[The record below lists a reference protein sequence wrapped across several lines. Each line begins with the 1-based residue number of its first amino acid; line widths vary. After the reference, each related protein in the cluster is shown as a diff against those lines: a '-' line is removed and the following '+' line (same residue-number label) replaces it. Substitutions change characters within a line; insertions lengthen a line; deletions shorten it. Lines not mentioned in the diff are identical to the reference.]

1 VERKA
6 MEERI
11 ELIKSTQPTW
21 LQRKCR
27 RLVHNTLDKLTGCQI
42 ELHEPGGTF
51 IFGTQSTDPDS
62 ALTARI
68 QVKDISAYS
77 DFVRHGDI
85 GAADAFINRKWDSD
99 NLTDVIRVFARSK
112 QKVENLQK
120 QSGLLSRG
128 LQRLRYALQRNSI
141 NGSKKNI
148 LSHYDLG
155 NNLFTQFL
163 DTSMMYSS
171 AVFQHPRQSLE
182 DAQQHKLATICE
194 QLELQP
200 EDHLLEIG
208 SGWGGMAI
216 YAASHY
222 GCQVTTTT
230 ISDAQYEYARQQIED
245 AGLTS
250 KITLLKKDYRELSGR
265 YDKIVSIEMIEAV
278 GHQYL
283 DTFFRQCDAR
293 LKPGGKMLLQAITMK
308 DQHMEFYRKHV
319 DFIQHY
325 IFPGGFLPSVS
336 LLTDK
341 LTSNTKMV
349 AESLSDIGQDYALT
363 LQHWLD
369 RFMAA
374 WPAQSTQGYDDHF
387 KRLWLYYLCY
397 CEGAFSEQNISTVH
411 FLARKSRH

>member
-1 VERKA
+1 

-11 ELIKSTQPTW
+11 ELIKSIEPSW

-42 ELHEPGGTF
+42 ELHEPGGTL
-51 IFGTQSTDPDS
+51 IFGEQSDDPER
-62 ALTARI
+62 ALVARI
-68 QVKDISAYS
+68 QVNDISAYQ

-85 GAADAFINRKWDSD
+85 GAADAFISRKWDSD

-112 QKVENLQK
+112 QNIENLQNR
-120 QSGLLSRG
+120 SGTFSRFVH
-128 LQRLRYALQRNSI
+128 RLRYALQHNSI
-141 NGSKKNI
+141 SGSKKNI

-163 DTSMMYSS
+163 DESMMYSS
-171 AVFQHPRQSLE
+171 AVFEHEQQTLE
-182 DAQQHKLATICE
+182 AAQKLKLTRICE
-194 QLELQP
+194 QLDLGP

-216 YAASHY
+216 FAAKNY

-230 ISDAQYEYARQQIED
+230 ISDAQHEFALQRIKE
-245 AGLTS
+245 AGLES
-250 KITLLKKDYRELSGR
+250 QITLLKKDYRELTGR

-278 GHQYL
+278 GYQYL
-283 DTFFRQCDAR
+283 DTFFQQCESR
-293 LKPGGKMLLQAITMK
+293 LKPGGKMLLQAITMA
-308 DQHMEFYRKHV
+308 DQHMDFYRKHV

-336 LLTDK
+336 LLTSK
-341 LTSNTKMV
+341 LTRNTSMITEGLV
-349 AESLSDIGQDYALT
+349 DIGQDYALT
-363 LQHWLD
+363 LQHWRH
-369 RFMAA
+369 RFISA
-374 WPAQSTQGYDDHF
+374 WPALSTQGYDDQF

-397 CEGAFSEQNISTVH
+397 CEGAFMEQNISTVH
-411 FLARKSRH
+411 FLARKPRH